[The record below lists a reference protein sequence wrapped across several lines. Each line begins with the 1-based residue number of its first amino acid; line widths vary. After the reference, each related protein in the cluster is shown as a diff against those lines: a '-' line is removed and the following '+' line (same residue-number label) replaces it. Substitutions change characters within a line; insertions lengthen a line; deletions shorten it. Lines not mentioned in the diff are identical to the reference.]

1 MNSIFKASKYDSW
14 FLSNINVLESEALLI
29 KYMLEPNPG
38 KVLSVGCGSGLFE
51 YILRTR
57 YGVIIQ
63 DCVEP
68 SEDMAK
74 VAENRG
80 LNVRIGKAEELP
92 FNDEVFD
99 TVLLNGVLDYVNDDV
114 KAIKEAYRVLKPG
127 GHVIVAD
134 VIAEGAYGILY
145 KLAELLGSWNDP
157 YISRVK
163 PPNPYPIEYIKQ
175 ARWHTVDELMSLIN
189 NAGFIIVKIMQTLTK
204 HPKYSNNSIE
214 YPIDGYDRGDYVAI
228 KAWKP

>member
-1 MNSIFKASKYDSW
+1 MNNMNSIFKASKYDSW

-80 LNVRIGKAEELP
+80 
-92 FNDEVFD
+92 
-99 TVLLNGVLDYVNDDV
+99 
-114 KAIKEAYRVLKPG
+114 
-127 GHVIVAD
+127 
-134 VIAEGAYGILY
+134 
-145 KLAELLGSWNDP
+145 
-157 YISRVK
+157 
-163 PPNPYPIEYIKQ
+163 
-175 ARWHTVDELMSLIN
+175 
-189 NAGFIIVKIMQTLTK
+189 
-204 HPKYSNNSIE
+204 
-214 YPIDGYDRGDYVAI
+214 
-228 KAWKP
+228 